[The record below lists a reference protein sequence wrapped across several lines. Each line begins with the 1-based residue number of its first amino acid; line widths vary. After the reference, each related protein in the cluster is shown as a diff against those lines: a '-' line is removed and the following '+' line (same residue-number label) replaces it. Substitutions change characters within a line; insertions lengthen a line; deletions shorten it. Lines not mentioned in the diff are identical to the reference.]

1 MSSISN
7 VSIYALCLF
16 CISVSMVVKLVL
28 MANIGAKVLPNDA
41 GSDDLGKCSR
51 LLNYMKVNKGK
62 NQDEMQS

>member
-1 MSSISN
+1 M
-7 VSIYALCLF
+7 
-16 CISVSMVVKLVL
+16 SVSMVVKLVL